1 MSNIGRWR
9 ENEAKAKVVN
19 KYGDTAADRRLI
31 ESAKLA
37 EKGKKKV
44 VTKKMPPRPVK
55 TKKVVPVT
63 SNKTPF
69 LKKQSTIN
77 KLAKTTSAAGIIA
90 RRKKRNQAALKY

>member
-9 ENEAKAKVVN
+9 DSEAKAVN

-37 EKGKKKV
+37 AKGKKKV
-44 VTKKMPPRPVK
+44 VTKKMPPRPMK
-55 TKKVVPVT
+55 TKKADLST
-63 SNKTPF
+63 SDKTPF
-69 LKKQSTIN
+69 LKKQSTID